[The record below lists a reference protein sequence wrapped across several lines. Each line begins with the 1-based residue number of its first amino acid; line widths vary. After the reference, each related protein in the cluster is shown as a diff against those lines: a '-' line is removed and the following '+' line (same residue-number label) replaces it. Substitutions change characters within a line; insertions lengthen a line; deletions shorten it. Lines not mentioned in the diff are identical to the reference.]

1 MSILTEEHVGLAT
14 VHVAEGLLRA
24 MVVRGA
30 LESAGIPV
38 VLSYEKT
45 STLPEVAEHTGH
57 VRVMVPVEW
66 QAEAEKLLSARPR
79 PGEVF
84 SVPPGTQAPT
94 NG

>member
-1 MSILTEEHVGLAT
+1 MSVLTEERVGLTT

-38 VLSYEKT
+38 VLSYEKV
-45 STLPEVAEHTGH
+45 SSLPEAAEHTGQVH
-57 VRVMVPVEW
+57 VMVPVEW
-66 QAEAEKLLSARPR
+66 QEEAEKLLSTRPR

-84 SVPPGTQAPT
+84 SVPPGTQSSA